1 MSMGKEFRKYTFSM
15 TTTVMNASSKRIAV
29 SSTPKSQSVLVTQRS
44 CGSVNGG
51 FEEQV
56 KIASDE
62 DPGVGQ

>member
-1 MSMGKEFRKYTFSM
+1 M

-56 KIASDE
+56 KSSDE